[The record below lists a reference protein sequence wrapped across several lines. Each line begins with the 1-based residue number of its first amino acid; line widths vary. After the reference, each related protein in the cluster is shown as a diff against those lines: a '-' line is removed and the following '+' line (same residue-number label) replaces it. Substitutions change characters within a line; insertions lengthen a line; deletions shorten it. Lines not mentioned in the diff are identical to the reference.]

1 MFIELDLQSEVPIYK
16 QLADQLIEGI
26 ASGKLSS
33 GQPLPS
39 VRTLAAD
46 LGINLHTVNK
56 AYQALKQDGF
66 LEIHRKQ
73 GVIVQPGALP
83 TVDAAFRERLH
94 RDLRPLVAEAIARGM
109 DETELQAL
117 ITTLYGQ
124 VQNPPSQGGV
134 SS

>member
-1 MFIELDLQSEVPIYK
+1 MFIELDLQSEVPLYK
-16 QLADQLIEGI
+16 QLADQLVEGI
-26 ASGKLSS
+26 ASGTLSP

-73 GVIVQPGALP
+73 GVIVQPGSQPSA
-83 TVDAAFRERLH
+83 DEAFRQRLQ
-94 RDLRPLVAEAIARGM
+94 RDLRPLAAESVARGM
-109 DETELQAL
+109 SEADLLELL
-117 ITTLYGQ
+117 RTLYRQ
-124 VQNPPSQGGV
+124 IQNPPSKGGT

>member
-1 MFIELDLQSEVPIYK
+1 MFIELDLQSEVPLYK
-16 QLADQLIEGI
+16 QLADQLVEGI
-26 ASGKLSS
+26 ASGKLTP

-56 AYQALKQDGF
+56 AYQTLKQEGF

-73 GVIVQPGALP
+73 GVIVQPGSRPKA
-83 TVDAAFRERLH
+83 DAAFRERLQS
-94 RDLRPLVAEAIARGM
+94 DLRPLAAESVARGM
-109 DETELQAL
+109 SEEDLLELL
-117 ITTLYGQ
+117 RTLYRQ
-124 VQNPPSQGGV
+124 IQNP

>member
-16 QLADQLIEGI
+16 QLADQLVEGI

-39 VRTLAAD
+39 VRALAAD

-56 AYQALKQDGF
+56 AYQMLKQDGF

-73 GVIVQPGALP
+73 GVIVQPGTLP
-83 TVDAAFRERLH
+83 TADAGFRERLG
-94 RDLRPLVAEAIARGM
+94 RDLRPLVAEAIAR
-109 DETELQAL
+109 DLDQSELQAL
-117 ITTLYGQ
+117 ITTLYSQ
-124 VQNPPSQGGV
+124 IQNPSSQGGV

>member
-1 MFIELDLQSEVPIYK
+1 MFIELNLQSDIPIYK
-16 QLADQLIEGI
+16 QLTDQLVEGI
-26 ASGKLSS
+26 ASGILKA

-56 AYQALKQDGF
+56 AYQLLKQDGF

-73 GVIVQPGALP
+73 GVIVQPGNLP
-83 TVDAAFRERLH
+83 PSDQAFLDKLE
-94 RDLRPLVAEAIARGM
+94 RDLRPLAAEAIARG
-109 DETELQAL
+109 TSQQELEQIIAS
-117 ITTLYGQ
+117 LYERI
-124 VQNPPSQGGV
+124 QNPPSQGGA

>member
-56 AYQALKQDGF
+56 AYQMLKQDGF

-83 TVDAAFRERLH
+83 TADAGFRERLG
-94 RDLRPLVAEAIARGM
+94 RDLRPLVAEAIAR
-109 DETELQAL
+109 DLDQSELQAL
-117 ITTLYGQ
+117 ITTLYSQ
-124 VQNPPSQGGV
+124 IQNPSSQGGV